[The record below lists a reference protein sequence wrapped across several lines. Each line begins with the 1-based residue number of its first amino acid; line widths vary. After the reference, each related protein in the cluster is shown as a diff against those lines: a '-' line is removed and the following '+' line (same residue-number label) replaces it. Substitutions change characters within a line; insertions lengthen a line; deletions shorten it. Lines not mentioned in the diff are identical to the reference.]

1 MNARTVLLA
10 ALAFLTA
17 TALVP
22 AGLTPVVFTSPDT
35 GSMEPTVSTGDVA
48 VLTAV
53 GEPEPGDVILYES
66 TDADTGLVLHRV
78 VDETAAGYVTQ
89 GDANPTTDQA
99 AGSPPV
105 TDDRIVA
112 VAVGDPVTVPWV
124 GAVLSTPALL
134 VAAWL
139 AVGLWLLLAR
149 AEPGP
154 DPTGPPETVAPS
166 LFPLF
171 VAVAALVAVGVLVLS
186 AGLPAVESVAVVS
199 TAVAEEPAN
208 GIVPVGERATH
219 EVRFTAAI
227 PGTYQTAT
235 ADGDLAL
242 AGVESR
248 VADRNA
254 TVTVANPPRDS
265 PGAQRATVRV
275 YSFPPVLPRATLQ
288 WATGISPWIAGAL
301 AGVAAG
307 SAVLVLGLL
316 VTGDRIRRTRPE
328 VRALRR
334 LRRRKGP

>member
-1 MNARTVLLA
+1 VNARTALLA

-22 AGLTPVVFTSPDT
+22 AGLTPVVVTSPDT
-35 GSMEPTVSTGDVA
+35 GSMEPTVSTTDVA
-48 VLTAV
+48 VLTAA
-53 GEPEPGDVILYES
+53 GEPAPGDVVLYRS
-66 TDADTGLVLHRV
+66 TDPDTGLVLHRV
-78 VDETAAGYVTQ
+78 VDETADGYVTR

-112 VAVGDPVTVPWV
+112 VADGDPATVPWL
-124 GAVLSTPALL
+124 GALLSTPALL

-139 AVGLWLLLAR
+139 AAGLWLLLAR
-149 AEPGP
+149 AEPDP
-154 DPTGPPETVAPS
+154 EPTGPPETVAPS

-171 VAVAALVAVGVLVLS
+171 VAVGVLVGVGVLVLS

-199 TAVAEEPAN
+199 TAVADEPGN
-208 GIVPVGERATH
+208 GVVPVGERATH
-219 EVRFTAAI
+219 DVRFTAAI

-242 AGVESR
+242 VGVRSR

-254 TVTVANPPRDS
+254 TVVVANPPRES
-265 PGAQRATVRV
+265 PGAQRATVSV
-275 YSFPPVLPRATLQ
+275 YSFPPVLPRDTLQ
-288 WATGISPWIAGAL
+288 WATGISPWFAGAL
-301 AGVAAG
+301 AGTAAG
-307 SAVLVLGLL
+307 SAVLVLGLV
-316 VTGDRIRRTRPE
+316 VTGDRIRRPRPE

-334 LRRRKGP
+334 LRRREDP